1 MEGKHHEETGRKQW
15 NANPEKVYYH
25 DHNWSMDL
33 AHEWRRSC
41 YIERL
46 WIATRTKHCASLEA
60 QLGWTLME
68 KMAQTASIPPFAKRK
83 DRALGKTREL
93 QNKLQVRV
101 PSQVEIV
108 IRASNIPPWKVTILR
123 DGTMIL
129 GFELLRNILSIVYL
143 DNQRYKNTSL
153 GSWLFKYDIL
163 INI

>member
-1 MEGKHHEETGRKQW
+1 
-15 NANPEKVYYH
+15 
-25 DHNWSMDL
+25 
-33 AHEWRRSC
+33 
-41 YIERL
+41 
-46 WIATRTKHCASLEA
+46 
-60 QLGWTLME
+60 ME

-153 GSWLFKYDIL
+153 GS
-163 INI
+163 